1 MKFSEFKKSDYEIH
15 DQKFLDTL
23 LLKLCKAVVQGQE
36 KDPELYGVVA
46 SGVLDPDRTFVMGIN
61 EADGNGTRKHGERV
75 AMENYE
81 KKYGEIPAGSII
93 LTTCSPCN
101 EDDTEMAA
109 GRYGESCTDLINN
122 SNVRK
127 VYCGYMDPSQQDM
140 HNKYTLEC
148 TTNQDIHRLC
158 EQFASRFLEK
168 TDIKEFAHAEPQDD
182 DGDVPPNIYKLANRW
197 WNNTDDQDRI
207 AMVLRSMGWDIQQ
220 ADGEE
225 DVCQLTYRDGTVYYL
240 NDSEFDPDLYE
251 NFADGK
257 HPGRKGLAKRSGV
270 NTKASVSSLR
280 KTAKHSTGEKQRMAH
295 WLANMKAG
303 RAKKK

>member
-1 MKFSEFKKSDYEIH
+1 MKFLEFTKADYEIH

-23 LLKLCKAVVQGQE
+23 LLKLCKAVIAGQK
-36 KDPELYGVVA
+36 KDPEFYGVVA
-46 SGVLDPDRTFVMGIN
+46 SGVLDPDRTFVIGVN
-61 EADGNGTRKHGERV
+61 EADEDGTRKHGERV

-81 KKYGEIPAGSII
+81 KKYGKIPEGSII

-122 SNVRK
+122 SSVRK
-127 VYCGYMDPSQQDM
+127 VYCGYVDPSQQNI

-158 EQFASRFLEK
+158 KQFASKFLEK
-168 TDIKEFAHAEPQDD
+168 SDINEFAFD
-182 DGDVPPNIYKLANRW
+182 DGDENPFDNYPCYDCGSTIFLHHTKHCELAEPNAIHDLPSKNPNSQH
-197 WNNTDDQDRI
+197 WNHQIPKGLHTIPGLD
-207 AMVLRSMGWDIQQ
+207 
-220 ADGEE
+220 
-225 DVCQLTYRDGTVYYL
+225 
-240 NDSEFDPDLYE
+240 E

-257 HPGRKGLAKRSGV
+257 NPGRKGLAKRSGV

-280 KTAKHSTGEKQRMAH
+280 KTAKHSSGEKQRMAH